1 MISGI
6 VMIFVA
12 LWIYQS
18 AMRAKTGNVMMWVA
32 GGALAFFIMVFLLQY
47 ININILESFRASEG
61 GSAYE
66 AVNGADRKNQG
77 DFTGF
82 AGVLKSLYEELSPS
96 IVSFV
101 CIAFLRLKFIT
112 KESLSLANLFSDLKE
127 MLESIKQSFKT
138 TDR

>member
-6 VMIFVA
+6 IMILIA

-32 GGALAFFIMVFLLQY
+32 AGAVTFFVIVFLLQY

-66 AVNGADRKNQG
+66 TINGADRKNQG

-82 AGVLKSLYEELSPS
+82 AGALKSLYEELSPS
-96 IVSFV
+96 IIGFF
-101 CIAFLRLKFIT
+101 CIAVLRLKFIT
-112 KESLSLANLFSDLKE
+112 KESLSVANLFSDLKE
-127 MLESIKQSFKT
+127 MFISIKESFKT
-138 TDR
+138 TS